1 MMFAEAVPQDVNVTA
16 LGVLLFGFLLV
27 ACGML
32 LGLAGVLLALPLV
45 VVLQVVCEQVVVK
58 ELMDRWV

>member
-1 MMFAEAVPQDVNVTA
+1 M
-16 LGVLLFGFLLV
+16 
-27 ACGML
+27 
-32 LGLAGVLLALPLV
+32 AGVLLALPLV

>member
-1 MMFAEAVPQDVNVTA
+1 MLPTVALTA
-16 LGVLLFGFLLV
+16 QLCLG
-27 ACGML
+27 AL